1 MAYGDGGFFFTQP
14 VGNGYSGVAYNAAM
28 AAPRRRGFFDFFR
41 GPTLAD
47 LEAQLARLDSKIN
60 KLRTQAS
67 LAPYMAAS
75 VSAPLQALMQKRAR
89 LARRIAARRARMM
102 RKMGPLP
109 FIPVAPPPR
118 VSGYLD
124 PTPLPMGT
132 GPVPEGFDPLAKPRV
147 DEMTVMDED
156 LMEDESYMTRVREYA
171 MDNPLITLI
180 GAGALGYGGYRLYK
194 RYRS

>member
-109 FIPVAPPPR
+109 FIPVAPP
-118 VSGYLD
+118 SEGEW
-124 PTPLPMGT
+124 LPGSDSPPD
-132 GPVPEGFDPLAKPRV
+132 GDGSCARGFRSPGEAEGGRD
-147 DEMTVMDED
+147 D
-156 LMEDESYMTRVREYA
+156 
-171 MDNPLITLI
+171 
-180 GAGALGYGGYRLYK
+180 GHG
-194 RYRS
+194 

>member
-14 VGNGYSGVAYNAAM
+14 VGNGYSGVAYNSAAGM
-28 AAPRRRGFFDFFR
+28 AVPRRRGFFDFFR

-47 LEAQLARLDSKIN
+47 LEAQLARLDSQIN

-67 LAPYMAAS
+67 LAPHMAAS

-102 RKMGPLP
+102 RKLGPLP

-132 GPVPEGFDPLAKPRV
+132 GPVPEGFDPMA

-156 LMEDESYMTRVREYA
+156 LMEDESFIDRAREYA